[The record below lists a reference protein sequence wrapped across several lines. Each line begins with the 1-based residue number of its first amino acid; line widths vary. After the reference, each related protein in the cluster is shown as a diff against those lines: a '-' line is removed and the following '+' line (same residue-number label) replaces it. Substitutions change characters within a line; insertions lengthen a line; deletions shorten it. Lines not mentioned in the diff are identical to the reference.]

1 MEALEKGS
9 IYTAVIDGY
18 SSEGLGIARVN
29 GAVVFVPHAVRGEEI
44 DLRITKVMKTSCA
57 GEIVKIHDPSP
68 ERMEPEC
75 PYAGKCGGCAYRHL
89 TYPEELWA
97 KRQRVQDA
105 LTRIGGLELT
115 VEEILGAKNPEHYR
129 NKSQYPVGA
138 DGSIGFF
145 QARTHKVV
153 PIRRCLI
160 QTEAADRTAQAVG
173 EWMRRYKISAY
184 DETTGKGLV
193 RHVCVRVNRKG
204 ESLCCVVVNGN
215 KVPREPELA
224 AYVTAA
230 VPHTVGVLLN
240 SNTRRGN
247 VVLGDK
253 YRTLFGRNYL
263 MDTLCGLEF
272 KLSMPSFYQVNRDQ
286 AEVLYGK
293 ALEFA
298 GLTGNETVLDL
309 YCGIGTITLCLAKA
323 AKRVI
328 GAEIVP
334 PAIRDAKEN
343 ALRNHIENAEF
354 FCGDAADIAAKLES
368 DGLRPDV
375 VTVDPPRKGLAPEVI
390 ASVAAMGPEK
400 VVYVSC
406 DPATLGRDVKI
417 FREFGYEAK
426 RAAAVD
432 MFPGTAHVE
441 TVVLLS
447 RETNPLT
454 VEVRMEVETGE
465 VIAAAVSDTV
475 PTDDKSVIPAAE
487 VGCNDLGVFVKIA
500 VTGCQHGCTGR
511 SVSSHGTIGDL
522 VVGGISGSAAVQRV
536 NRHSGSVGQH
546 GRLQRLHAASSTVI
560 KHFCLA
566 PGALSAV
573 IAAVHDTI
581 SGREVQQVVAARS
594 AHGIGGVDA
603 APEHDGLVA
612 AHCRGW
618 GQIRRA
624 VVG

>member
-1 MEALEKGS
+1 MRIKGIKAIEALEKGS
-9 IYTAVIDGY
+9 VYTAVIDGY

-57 GEIVKIHDPSP
+57 GEIVKIHNPSP

-343 ALRNHIENAEF
+343 ALRNHVENAEF

-465 VIAAAVSDTV
+465 VKEH
-475 PTDDKSVIPAAE
+475 PTYKRIQEYVQEKYGFKVHTAYIAE
-487 VGCNDLGVFVKIA
+487 VKRMVGLDMHKAPNA
-500 VTGCQHGCTGR
+500 VEQKKHEYHPCPPEKVEAIKDALRHFG
-511 SVSSHGTIGDL
+511 L
-522 VVGGISGSAAVQRV
+522 IS
-536 NRHSGSVGQH
+536 
-546 GRLQRLHAASSTVI
+546 
-560 KHFCLA
+560 
-566 PGALSAV
+566 
-573 IAAVHDTI
+573 
-581 SGREVQQVVAARS
+581 E
-594 AHGIGGVDA
+594 
-603 APEHDGLVA
+603 
-612 AHCRGW
+612 
-618 GQIRRA
+618 
-624 VVG
+624 